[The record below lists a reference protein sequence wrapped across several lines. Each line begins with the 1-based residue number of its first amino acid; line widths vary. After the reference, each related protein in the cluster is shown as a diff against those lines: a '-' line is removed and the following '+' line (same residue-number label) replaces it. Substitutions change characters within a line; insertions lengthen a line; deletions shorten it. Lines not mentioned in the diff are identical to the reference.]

1 MGNFEIFGL
10 QFAGSLLVYALIARW
25 YVAPRLATMPL
36 SAALQP
42 LLLHHATR
50 TVGMTLLVSAV
61 VGPGVPRAFA
71 LQVAYG
77 DLVAAVLALVSIAAL
92 RARASYAIALVW
104 IFNIEGFADLLNAL
118 AQGIR
123 LNVANT
129 PLGAAWYIPT
139 YAVPALLVTH
149 IMMFSMLL
157 KPKPGR
163 KPVR

>member
-50 TVGMTLLVSAV
+50 ILGMTLLVSAV

-77 DLVAAVLALVSIAAL
+77 DLIAAVLALVSIAAL

-123 LNVANT
+123 LNVAST

-149 IMMFSMLL
+149 IMMFLMLL
-157 KPKPGR
+157 KPRPGR

>member
-1 MGNFEIFGL
+1 MGNFEIFAL

-25 YVAPRLATMPL
+25 YVAPRLGTMPL

-50 TVGMTLLVSAV
+50 TLGMTLLVSAV
-61 VGPGVPRAFA
+61 VGSGVPRAFA

-123 LNVANT
+123 LNVAST

-157 KPKPGR
+157 KPRPGR

>member
-10 QFAGSLLVYALIARW
+10 QFVGSLLVYVLIARW

-50 TVGMTLLVSAV
+50 VLGMTLLVSAV

-71 LQVAYG
+71 NQVAYG
-77 DLVAAVLALVSIAAL
+77 DLIAAVLALVSIAAL
-92 RARASYAIALVW
+92 RARASYAIPFVW
-104 IFNIEGFADLLNAL
+104 IFNIEGFVDLLNAL
-118 AQGIR
+118 TQGIR
-123 LNVANT
+123 LNVASA

-139 YAVPALLVTH
+139 YAVPALVVTH

-157 KPKPGR
+157 KRKPGR
-163 KPVR
+163 KPAR

>member
-50 TVGMTLLVSAV
+50 ILGMTLLVSAV

-71 LQVAYG
+71 DQVAYG
-77 DLVAAVLALVSIAAL
+77 DLIAAVRALVSIAAR
-92 RARASYAIALVW
+92 RAPASYAIPPGSTFRL
-104 IFNIEGFADLLNAL
+104 EG
-118 AQGIR
+118 
-123 LNVANT
+123 V
-129 PLGAAWYIPT
+129 
-139 YAVPALLVTH
+139 
-149 IMMFSMLL
+149 
-157 KPKPGR
+157 
-163 KPVR
+163 

>member
-50 TVGMTLLVSAV
+50 ILGMTLLVSAV

-77 DLVAAVLALVSIAAL
+77 DLIAAVLAPVSIAAL
-92 RARASYAIALVW
+92 RARARYPIAPVW
-104 IFNIEGFADLLNAL
+104 TLHTEAFADLLNAR

-123 LNVANT
+123 LNVART
-129 PLGAAWYIPT
+129 PLGAAWSVPPT
-139 YAVPALLVTH
+139 TEAL
-149 IMMFSMLL
+149 F
-157 KPKPGR
+157 
-163 KPVR
+163 